1 MPKFEE
7 GEFKELEE
15 YWDRIVPRNFFALY
29 ANTDGHNNSNTR
41 NGGWI
46 ISNGWEKHNYTPNS
60 GWTRSNKDWEGNTI
74 ERNSDGGK
82 WSNETENLQH
92 ESMTQEREQMDKR
105 KNVIYRDINSG
116 MKPFHKGTLSCV
128 PNALNLYCHCGLGTN
143 KINYHEE
150 KRGHSC
156 YK

>member
-7 GEFKELEE
+7 GEFEELEE
-15 YWDRIVPRNFFALY
+15 YWDRIVPRNFFAGY

-105 KNVIYRDINSG
+105 KDTKEQTGDKEKSLTGLTAQQKDI
-116 MKPFHKGTLSCV
+116 KAQITLQLTDIRV
-128 PNALNLYCHCGLGTN
+128 
-143 KINYHEE
+143 
-150 KRGHSC
+150 
-156 YK
+156 